1 MATVREKIFLR
12 MRELNVKQVEL
23 SSKVGI
29 KTQNLSAYLKGN
41 RTIPFDVLEKICMVL
56 GLTLGSTDEVYV
68 SSKSTSNVQRED

>member
-12 MRELNVKQVEL
+12 MKELNVKQVEL
-23 SSKVGI
+23 SDKVGI

-56 GLTLGSTDEVYV
+56 GLTLGNTDEVY
-68 SSKSTSNVQRED
+68 KSLKTTDNV